1 MKYSRLIFANLFR
14 KKARLIL
21 TIGSFAVA
29 LFLFTF
35 LAVVKNAFS
44 RGTELA
50 GADRL
55 VIINRAGLI
64 QTIPLAYRDKILAI
78 QGVKALT
85 HNNWFGGVYQDEKN
99 FFPQFVIDPENQRQ
113 VMTEMKVPDDQ
124 WKNFVNDRQ
133 GAVVGAGLAKR
144 FGWKIGDRIPLK
156 NALYGP
162 TKTWEFNLD
171 GIYKND
177 HPGGDESQFWLQW
190 KYFDENIP
198 SVIKGSIGW
207 YVLKLDNPD
216 DAVRVAKAIDTEF
229 ANSST
234 ETKTETESA
243 FQAGFAKQ
251 LGNIEFLILTIGGVV
266 FFTLLLVTGNTMAI
280 SVRERTSELAVLKA
294 IGFTD
299 RFVLFFV
306 LAESLVIALIG
317 GLIGLGLAILA
328 IPAVGA
334 ALNGL
339 MPPLLLSAVMLS
351 IGLGFALLVGAA
363 SGLLPGLGA
372 MRLRVVDALRRV

>member
-35 LAVVKNAFS
+35 LAVVKGAFG
-44 RGTELA
+44 RGTDLA

-55 VIINRAGLI
+55 VVINRVGLI
-64 QTIPLAYRDKILAI
+64 NTMPLAYGDKIRQI
-78 QGVKALT
+78 HGVKFAT

-99 FFPQFVIDPENQRQ
+99 FFPQFVIDPDNQRK
-113 VMTEMKVPDDQ
+113 VMTEMHVPDDQ
-124 WKNFVNDRQ
+124 WKHFVNDRQ
-133 GAVVGAGLAKR
+133 GAIAGRNTAKR
-144 FGWKIGDRIPLK
+144 FGWKVGDRIPLQ

-171 GIYKND
+171 GIYTND
-177 HPGGDESQFWLQW
+177 KEGGDEIQFWLQW
-190 KYFDENIP
+190 DYFYENVP
-198 SVIKGSIGW
+198 DAIKGQAGW
-207 YVLKLDNPD
+207 WVLKLDSPD
-216 DAVRVAKAIDTEF
+216 DAVRVAKAVDDTF
-229 ANSST
+229 ANSSY

-251 LGNIEFLILTIGGVV
+251 LGNIQLLIMTIGSVV

-280 SVRERTSELAVLKA
+280 SIRERTGELAVLKA
-294 IGFTD
+294 IGFSD

-317 GLIGLGLAILA
+317 GLLGLGLAILA
-328 IPAVGA
+328 IPVVASK
-334 ALNGL
+334 LNGYL
-339 MPPLLLSAVMLS
+339 PPLLLSTTLL
-351 IGLGFALLVGAA
+351 GLGLLFAVFVGIA
-363 SGLLPGLGA
+363 SGLLPGIAG
-372 MRLRVVDALRRV
+372 MRLRIVDALRRV